1 MIPGILRKLIDSNA
15 SRWVVLALDLVL
27 SLFSFSFA
35 TFVTY
40 TLNGLELPADNLP
53 YVVLLILMV
62 RTQAF
67 LLMRSYQGVL
77 KYTSTQDAVRLSFAI
92 LLGSFAAFLFS
103 IIYQNFTGIRLIPLS
118 VQIID
123 FFVLLATLTSVRLTV
138 KIMYRYLQKDRLNE
152 EKMVIFGAGESGL
165 LTKRAI
171 DGNANLNYRVVAFFD
186 DDIRMHSKTIE
197 GVRIHQPE
205 EDFDKIL
212 DRHRP
217 TTLIIAAR
225 KIPPKR
231 LQRIVNSALSKGVK
245 VKRAPSSEKWING
258 EFQFSQI
265 ESVKIEDLLGRDPI
279 VLHHTHIGDYIQGKV
294 ILITGAAGSIGSEL
308 ARQALPFS
316 PGKLILLDQAETPL
330 HDLGLEFEN
339 FSNVEVVIADIC
351 NEARMRKVFEAF
363 EPEVVFH
370 AAAYKHVPLMEDNPY
385 EAVHT
390 NVFGT
395 RIVANL
401 AVEFNVSK
409 FVFISTDKAVNP
421 TNIMGATKRIA
432 ELYTQSLNHKLSLDT
447 NKHTLF
453 ITTRFGNVLGSNGS
467 VIPLFK
473 KQIDQGGPVTVT
485 HPEITRYFMTIPEA
499 CQLVLEAG
507 AMGSGGEI
515 FIFDMGESVK
525 IIDLAKRM
533 IELSGLIPG
542 KDIEIVYTGLRPG
555 EKLKE
560 ELLASKENTIGTYN
574 PKIMIA
580 QVSSYNYLEMNQS
593 IEFVYQNRDSLDN
606 VKLVSWMKTIV
617 PEYVSMNSVYEK
629 LDKSR
634 RFR

>member
-1 MIPGILRKLIDSNA
+1 MIPAILRKWIDSNA
-15 SRWVVLALDLVL
+15 SRWVVLGLDLVF

-35 TFVTY
+35 TFVAY
-40 TLNGLELPADNLP
+40 TLNGLELPTENLP
-53 YVVLLILMV
+53 HVALLILMV
-62 RTQAF
+62 RIQAF

-77 KYTSTQDAVRLSFAI
+77 KYTSTQDAVRLSVAI
-92 LLGSFAAFLFS
+92 FLGSFAAFLFS
-103 IIYQNFTGIRLIPLS
+103 LIYQNFTGIRLIPLS

-123 FFVLLATLTSVRLTV
+123 FFVLLTLLTTVRLAV
-138 KIMYRYLQKDRLNE
+138 KIMYRYLQKDRLKE
-152 EKMVIFGAGESGL
+152 EKIVIFGAGESGL

-171 DGNANLNYRVVAFFD
+171 DGNAHLNYKVAAFFD
-186 DDIRMHSKTIE
+186 DDIRLHSKTIE
-197 GVRIHQPE
+197 GVRIHQPD

-212 DRHRP
+212 ERQKP
-217 TTLIIAAR
+217 TTLVIAAR
-225 KIPPKR
+225 NIQPKR
-231 LQRIVNSALSKGVK
+231 LQRIVNNALSRGIK

-265 ESVKIEDLLGRDPI
+265 ESVKIEDLLGREPI
-279 VLHHTHIGDYIQGKV
+279 VLHHTHIGAYIQGKV

-316 PGKLILLDQAETPL
+316 PSKLILLDQAETPL
-330 HDLGLEFEN
+330 HDLELELEK
-339 FSNVEVVIADIC
+339 FSNVEIVVADIC
-351 NEARMRKVFEAF
+351 NEARMRKVFESF
-363 EPEVVFH
+363 RPEVVFH

-385 EAVHT
+385 EAVNT
-390 NVFGT
+390 NIFGT
-395 RIVANL
+395 RILANL
-401 AVEFNVSK
+401 SVEFEVGK

-432 ELYTQSLNHKLSLDT
+432 ELYTQSLNHKLSLE
-447 NKHTLF
+447 NKDHTLF

-473 KQIDQGGPVTVT
+473 KQIEQGGPVTVT
-485 HPEITRYFMTIPEA
+485 HPDINRYFMTIPEA

-533 IELSGLIPG
+533 IELSGFVPN
-542 KDIEIVYTGLRPG
+542 KDIEIVFTGLRPG
-555 EKLKE
+555 EKLRE

-593 IEFVYQNRDSLDN
+593 IEFVYQNRDALDN
-606 VKLVSWMKTIV
+606 VRLVSWMKTIV
-617 PEYVSMNSVYEK
+617 PEYVSMNSVYQK
-629 LDKSR
+629 LDKTSKTR
-634 RFR
+634 